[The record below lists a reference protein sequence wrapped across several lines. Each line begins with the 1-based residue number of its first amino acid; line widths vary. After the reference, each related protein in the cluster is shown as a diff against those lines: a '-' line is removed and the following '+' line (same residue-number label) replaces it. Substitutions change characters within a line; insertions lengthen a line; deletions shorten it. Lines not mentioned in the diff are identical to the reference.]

1 MLDREIGAPTTDLE
15 FRSLEGGGAVLFG
28 YAARFNS
35 PSSPI
40 GGRFIERIAPGA
52 FDEVIGGDVVA
63 LFDHD
68 TRRLLGRTGAGSLRL
83 SIDEMGL
90 RYEVDLDMEDPDA
103 VAVQR
108 KLVTGKV
115 TGSSFMFSIADSGDS
130 WDRSGDIRTRTILKI
145 GQLYDVGPVT
155 FPAYPASTAAMRS
168 LEQFDAASLEAL
180 AAHELAPI
188 LNDADAR
195 RRQIDLLG
203 R

>member
-1 MLDREIGAPTTDLE
+1 MIERECGAPIGDVEL
-15 FRSLEGGGAVLFG
+15 RGADGGGSILFG

-52 FDEVIGGDVVA
+52 FDDVIGGDVVA

-83 SIDEMGL
+83 SIDDVGL

-108 KLVTGKV
+108 KLATRKV
-115 TGSSFMFSIADSGDS
+115 TGSSFMFSVAESGDT
-130 WDRSGDIRTRTILKI
+130 WDRR
-145 GQLYDVGPVT
+145 
-155 FPAYPASTAAMRS
+155 
-168 LEQFDAASLEAL
+168 
-180 AAHELAPI
+180 
-188 LNDADAR
+188 
-195 RRQIDLLG
+195 
-203 R
+203 